1 MSGNKAVELQ
11 IQMRQNAED
20 LQNFMKELNNWEEE
34 VKKKD
39 QQLRTGNISEPPVKL
54 WDSEQTQ
61 YRVRCLLFFFLLK
74 MYFIPEN
81 SPAGEEQR
89 L

>member
-11 IQMRQNAED
+11 IQMKQNAED

-34 VKKKD
+34 IKKKD

-54 WDSEQTQ
+54 SKLNIALQI
-61 YRVRCLLFFFLLK
+61 RVFVC
-74 MYFIPEN
+74 
-81 SPAGEEQR
+81 
-89 L
+89 

>member
-34 VKKKD
+34 IKKKD
-39 QQLRTGNISEPPVKL
+39 QQLHTGNVNEPPVNL
-54 WDSEQTQ
+54 RDSEHF
-61 YRVRCLLFFFLLK
+61 RFRCLFAK
-74 MYFIPEN
+74 MCFIPEN
-81 SPAGEEQR
+81 TPAGEEQR